1 MITKTIEQIKTY
13 AKVSSSFKYDLLAP
27 ELNDVADD
35 TIAKAI
41 SLQEY
46 AVLEAYTGTDAI
58 VKKAIDLIT
67 KAEVNLA
74 LFNYMK
80 IGGIQI
86 TAGGI
91 SVVTPQNQEKAEKY
105 DKRDALRL
113 YKKKG
118 YKAIDSVLELF
129 EKNESKFSAWKVSE
143 QYTSFKEILV
153 NNTSKFQEHYNIFNS
168 RQTFLHLVPEIKIVE
183 QQYIIPALTL
193 ETLNELKTSTSTD
206 TKFTA
211 TKKLIEKAAVL
222 YTVSKNLGS
231 GLFYQSANGFELR
244 FDILDYERNFTN
256 DKDISAHLRK
266 QRKEKQNEAK
276 EFLKVALKTIKENTT
291 LFNYTAPEVVSVKPF
306 INSKGNVF
314 I

>member
-13 AKVSSSFKYDLLAP
+13 AKVSSSFTYDLLAP

-35 TIAKAI
+35 AIAKAI

-46 AVLEAYTGTDAI
+46 SVLETYTGTDAI

-80 IGGIQI
+80 IGGIQLN
-86 TAGGI
+86 AGGI
-91 SVVTPQNQEKAEKY
+91 SVVTPLKQEKAEKY

-118 YKAIDSVLELF
+118 YKAIDAVLELF
-129 EKNESKFSAWKVSE
+129 EENENKFTAWKTSK
-143 QYTSFKEILV
+143 QYTYFKGILV
-153 NNTSKFQEHYNIFNS
+153 NNTAKFQEHYNIFNS
-168 RQTFLHLVPEIKIVE
+168 RQTFLHLVPELKIVE
-183 QQYIIPALTL
+183 QQYLVPGITL
-193 ETLNELKTSTSTD
+193 NTLNELKTSTSAD
-206 TKFTA
+206 AKFTQV
-211 TKKLIEKAAVL
+211 KNLVSKVAVL

-276 EFLKVALKTIKENTT
+276 EFLKVALKIIKENPT
-291 LFNYTAPEVVSVKPF
+291 LFNYTAPEVVSAKPF
-306 INSKGNVF
+306 LNSKGNVF